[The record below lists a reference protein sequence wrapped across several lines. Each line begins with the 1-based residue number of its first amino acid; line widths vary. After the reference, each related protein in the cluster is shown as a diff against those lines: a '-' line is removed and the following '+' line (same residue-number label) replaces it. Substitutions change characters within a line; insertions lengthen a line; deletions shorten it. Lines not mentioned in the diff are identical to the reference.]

1 MWCREAMNIYNKRFK
16 ALYVITF
23 GACLWFGLAFQAVS
37 EQSLS
42 FKLGLV
48 SEISSDR
55 KVFAFYEDRD
65 FTPIWID
72 SSTEI
77 KDRRVAFLQALDS
90 VGIHALP
97 EGKYGKDALLQRI
110 RTVKTDHELGVLE
123 ALFTRSFLDYAKDV
137 HSGLLKPSEV
147 IEEIARTSTYLSV
160 QDYLSGVASE
170 DGANY
175 IVTLPPQSQEYQN
188 LLSVRQELLDVA
200 ENGGWGKPVPQGKF
214 SVGDSGPEIVALRNR
229 LIAQKYLDRSVSGV
243 FDEKMLQAVKEFQT
257 NHGLLAD
264 GIVGPGTIEELNVNV
279 FERLKSVTVA
289 LERERWMSLRNV
301 TEDFKKSRTI
311 VVNLTDFTA
320 KILDDGVVTFETRS
334 VIGTDKDDQRSP
346 EFSDVMEH
354 MVINP
359 SWYVPRSITVKEY
372 LPNLQQ
378 DPESHSYLTMFVP
391 DTGDVVPR
399 HAVDFTQFDED
410 TFPFE
415 LKQMPSP
422 SNALGR
428 VKFML
433 PNRHNI
439 YLHDTPHKTLF
450 LKEKRAF
457 SHGCIRLQQPFEFAY
472 ALLEKQSSNPVSEF
486 HNILETGLE
495 TTVALKEHIPV
506 HIIYRT
512 AVTSADGRMGFRR
525 DVYGRD
531 ALIFEAL
538 ESVGVVIAQ
547 NHG

>member
-1 MWCREAMNIYNKRFK
+1 MNIYKKRLK
-16 ALYVITF
+16 AVYVVTF

-72 SSTEI
+72 SSTES

-110 RTVKTDHELGVLE
+110 RTVKTDHDLGVLE
-123 ALFTRSFLDYAKDV
+123 ALFTRSFLDYANDV

-147 IEEIARTSTYLSV
+147 MEEIARTSTYLSV

-229 LIAQKYLDRSVSGV
+229 LIAQKYLDRSVSSV

-450 LKEKRAF
+450 LKE
-457 SHGCIRLQQPFEFAY
+457 
-472 ALLEKQSSNPVSEF
+472 
-486 HNILETGLE
+486 
-495 TTVALKEHIPV
+495 
-506 HIIYRT
+506 
-512 AVTSADGRMGFRR
+512 
-525 DVYGRD
+525 
-531 ALIFEAL
+531 
-538 ESVGVVIAQ
+538 
-547 NHG
+547 

>member
-1 MWCREAMNIYNKRFK
+1 M
-16 ALYVITF
+16 
-23 GACLWFGLAFQAVS
+23 GS
-37 EQSLS
+37 EMC
-42 FKLGLV
+42 
-48 SEISSDR
+48 IR
-55 KVFAFYEDRD
+55 
-65 FTPIWID
+65 
-72 SSTEI
+72 
-77 KDRRVAFLQALDS
+77 DRR
-90 VGIHALP
+90 
-97 EGKYGKDALLQRI
+97 KYGKDALLQRM
-110 RTVKTDHELGVLE
+110 RTVKTDHDLGVLE
-123 ALFTRSFLDYAKDV
+123 ALFTRSFLEYANDV

-160 QDYLSGVASE
+160 QGYLSGVASK

-214 SVGDSGPEIVALRNR
+214 SVSDSGPEIVALRNR
-229 LIAQKYLDRSVSGV
+229 LIAQKYLDRSVSSV

-257 NHGLLAD
+257 NHGLLSD

-301 TEDFKKSRTI
+301 TTDFQKSRTI
-311 VVNLTDFTA
+311 LVNLTDFTA

-334 VIGTDKDDQRSP
+334 VIGTNKDDQRSP
-346 EFSDVMEH
+346 EFSDVMEY

-378 DPESHSYLTMFVP
+378 DPASHSYLTMFVP
-391 DTGDVVPR
+391 DTGDFVPR

-450 LKEKRAF
+450 LKEQRAF

>member
-1 MWCREAMNIYNKRFK
+1 
-16 ALYVITF
+16 
-23 GACLWFGLAFQAVS
+23 
-37 EQSLS
+37 
-42 FKLGLV
+42 
-48 SEISSDR
+48 
-55 KVFAFYEDRD
+55 
-65 FTPIWID
+65 
-72 SSTEI
+72 
-77 KDRRVAFLQALDS
+77 
-90 VGIHALP
+90 
-97 EGKYGKDALLQRI
+97 
-110 RTVKTDHELGVLE
+110 
-123 ALFTRSFLDYAKDV
+123 
-137 HSGLLKPSEV
+137 
-147 IEEIARTSTYLSV
+147 
-160 QDYLSGVASE
+160 
-170 DGANY
+170 
-175 IVTLPPQSQEYQN
+175 
-188 LLSVRQELLDVA
+188 LDVA

-243 FDEKMLQAVKEFQT
+243 FDEKMLRAVKEFQT

-346 EFSDVMEH
+346 EFSDVMEY

-378 DPESHSYLTMFVP
+378 DPASHSYLTMFVP

-450 LKEKRAF
+450 LKEQRAF

>member
-1 MWCREAMNIYNKRFK
+1 
-16 ALYVITF
+16 
-23 GACLWFGLAFQAVS
+23 
-37 EQSLS
+37 
-42 FKLGLV
+42 
-48 SEISSDR
+48 
-55 KVFAFYEDRD
+55 
-65 FTPIWID
+65 
-72 SSTEI
+72 
-77 KDRRVAFLQALDS
+77 
-90 VGIHALP
+90 
-97 EGKYGKDALLQRI
+97 
-110 RTVKTDHELGVLE
+110 
-123 ALFTRSFLDYAKDV
+123 
-137 HSGLLKPSEV
+137 
-147 IEEIARTSTYLSV
+147 
-160 QDYLSGVASE
+160 
-170 DGANY
+170 
-175 IVTLPPQSQEYQN
+175 
-188 LLSVRQELLDVA
+188 
-200 ENGGWGKPVPQGKF
+200 
-214 SVGDSGPEIVALRNR
+214 
-229 LIAQKYLDRSVSGV
+229 
-243 FDEKMLQAVKEFQT
+243 
-257 NHGLLAD
+257 
-264 GIVGPGTIEELNVNV
+264 
-279 FERLKSVTVA
+279 
-289 LERERWMSLRNV
+289 
-301 TEDFKKSRTI
+301 
-311 VVNLTDFTA
+311 
-320 KILDDGVVTFETRS
+320 
-334 VIGTDKDDQRSP
+334 
-346 EFSDVMEH
+346 
-354 MVINP
+354 
-359 SWYVPRSITVKEY
+359 
-372 LPNLQQ
+372 
-378 DPESHSYLTMFVP
+378 MFVP

>member
-1 MWCREAMNIYNKRFK
+1 
-16 ALYVITF
+16 
-23 GACLWFGLAFQAVS
+23 
-37 EQSLS
+37 
-42 FKLGLV
+42 
-48 SEISSDR
+48 
-55 KVFAFYEDRD
+55 
-65 FTPIWID
+65 
-72 SSTEI
+72 
-77 KDRRVAFLQALDS
+77 

-147 IEEIARTSTYLSV
+147 VEEIARTSTYLSV

-229 LIAQKYLDRSVSGV
+229 LIAQKYLDRSVSSV

-512 AVTSADGRMGFRR
+512 TVTSADGRMGFRR